1 MSSSLFASSLK
12 GAMVG
17 GAIGATVTVTMHM
30 MSPPT
35 KETTAAKENPIDK
48 EKFRYID
55 ENADVRFLVEELTLF
70 QRDEESNN
78 AFEVL
83 CDSMDRLLA
92 LEYVSGGAEK
102 ESAEASW
109 PTTAHHYNQEIVD
122 ALSVLRSKIT
132 RQEQKVTF
140 DMHTEELKN
149 LVQNTLYNIDMS
161 VRHALGG

>member
-1 MSSSLFASSLK
+1 MSSLLASSLK

-35 KETTAAKENPIDK
+35 KETKENPIDK

-55 ENADVRFLVEELTLF
+55 ENADVRFLIEELTQF
-70 QRDEESNN
+70 KRDEESNN
-78 AFEVL
+78 AFDVL
-83 CDSMDRLLA
+83 CDSLDRLLA
-92 LEYVSGGAEK
+92 LEYVSGAEK
-102 ESAEASW
+102 ESVEASW

-122 ALSVLRSKIT
+122 ALSVLRSKIA

-140 DMHTEELKN
+140 DMHVEELKN

-161 VRHALGG
+161 VQHALG